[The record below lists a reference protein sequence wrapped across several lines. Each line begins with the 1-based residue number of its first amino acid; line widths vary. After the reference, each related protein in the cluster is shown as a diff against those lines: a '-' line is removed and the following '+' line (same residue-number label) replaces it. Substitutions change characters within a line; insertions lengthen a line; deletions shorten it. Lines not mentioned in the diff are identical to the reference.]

1 MSHLDDEALAAI
13 AIGDGSPSDVEHAA
27 ACEQCAAELATFTTL
42 TERLGAMG
50 PGVLTQ
56 PPAGVWD
63 AITLE
68 VTAST
73 GARSTLSESGPET
86 VPASSSAPQP
96 RDDLAARREKLKE
109 PAHSRSG
116 PRWWALG
123 AAAAAG
129 VVIGGVGVAALG
141 GGEEGVRTVL
151 AASEL
156 TDLATE
162 QPAGEATVEVLDDG
176 QRVLVVDTSDVEQRD
191 NAYLEVWLI
200 DEQIE
205 GMVSLGH
212 LTGEHTV
219 FTLPE
224 GVDIAQFPIVD
235 ISVEPVDGIPTH
247 SGESITRGVLGA

>member
-1 MSHLDDEALAAI
+1 MSHLDDDALAAI
-13 AIGDGSPSDVEHAA
+13 AIGDGIPADLEHATT
-27 ACEQCAAELATFTTL
+27 CEQCAAELATFTAL

-63 AITLE
+63 AIAAG
-68 VTAST
+68 VST
-73 GARSTLSESGPET
+73 PE
-86 VPASSSAPQP
+86 P
-96 RDDLAARREKLKE
+96 RDDLAARRAAREDVARADSTRE
-109 PAHSRSG
+109 RSG

-141 GGEEGVRTVL
+141 GGGEDVRTVL
-151 AASEL
+151 ASSAL

-176 QRVLVVDTSDVEQRD
+176 ERVLVIDTSEVAQPE

>member
-1 MSHLDDEALAAI
+1 MSHLDDDVLAAI
-13 AIGDGSPSDVEHAA
+13 AMGDGTAADVEHATS
-27 ACEQCAAELATFTTL
+27 CERCAAELATFTAL

-50 PGVLTQ
+50 SGALTP

-63 AITLE
+63 AIAAD
-68 VTAST
+68 V
-73 GARSTLSESGPET
+73 SGRPSATQPE
-86 VPASSSAPQP
+86 PELGSAPRP
-96 RDDLAARREKLKE
+96 REDLAARREDR
-109 PAHSRSG
+109 ARATTGRSG

-141 GGEEGVRTVL
+141 GGDDEAVRSVL
-151 AASEL
+151 ASSEL

-176 QRVLVVDTSDVEQRD
+176 ERVLVVDTSDFEDVED
-191 NAYLEVWLI
+191 AYLEVWLI

-212 LTGEHTV
+212 LTGERTV
-219 FTLPE
+219 FTLPA

-247 SGESITRGVLGA
+247 SGQSVTRGVLDA